1 MNIASFSNHASPAR
15 IAYGSSLAYDK
26 LYYRIY
32 SASLI
37 VNIFML

>member
-1 MNIASFSNHASPAR
+1 MNIASFPIQASPAG
-15 IAYGSSLAYDK
+15 IARLEPSFKIK

-37 VNIFML
+37 VNICMF